1 MLSIIISS
9 YQEHFYTALEKNIAE
24 TIGIPYEI
32 IKIDNPNL
40 MGICEAYNIGASQA
54 QFDYLIFIHEDILFH
69 TKDWGQLLINHL
81 EKENTGVV
89 GVAGSNY
96 VPKAP
101 HGWFIFDEKY
111 NFKNYIQ
118 NNKEKTNP
126 ETKLM
131 KHSFVRVF
139 GLDGVFLAVK
149 KSVYQEF
156 LFDESVIKGF
166 HGYDLDF
173 SLRVATRYHNY
184 VINDV
189 LIEHFSKG
197 NPDKKWFDNNI
208 LIREKNKHRYQ
219 ENFDDKVESILFHD
233 FLRGYFSYYKP
244 NLKNIFFT
252 LKFFP
257 HQLSW
262 RNKLLIF
269 KGYLYYFFKH
279 KYCK

>member
-9 YQEHFYTALEKNIAE
+9 YQEQFYTALEKNIAE

-40 MGICEAYNIGASQA
+40 MGICEAYNKGAAKSKY
-54 QFDYLIFIHEDILFH
+54 DYLLFIHEDVLFH
-69 TKDWGQLLINHL
+69 TNDWGQKLINHL
-81 EKENTGVV
+81 ETDNVGVV

-101 HGWFIFDEKY
+101 SSWSISDEKY
-111 NFKNYIQ
+111 NFCIVNSKGLD
-118 NNKEKTNP
+118 EKRVMSS
-126 ETKLM
+126 K
-131 KHSFVRVF
+131 RVF
-139 GLDGVFLAVK
+139 ALDGVFLAVK

-166 HGYDLDF
+166 HGYDTDF
-173 SLRVATRYHNY
+173 SLRVATHYHNY
-184 VINDV
+184 VINNV

-219 ENFDDKVESILFHD
+219 ENFDEKVESILFHD

-269 KGYLYYFFKH
+269 KGYMYYFFKH